1 MSKRPRDPV
10 QSCIGIGSNLN
21 NPRQQVMAAIE
32 RLDELPG
39 CQVLRRSSLY
49 RSAPFGPVK
58 QDDFINAVVVL
69 ETTVPAD
76 SLLARLKEMERIQG
90 RVASAERWGPRVI
103 DLDILLYGNETIELP
118 GLTIPHPDIA
128 LRNFVLLPLRE
139 IAPDL
144 VIPGLGPVNTIV
156 VDELVP
162 AIRRINEADN
172 V

>member
-1 MSKRPRDPV
+1 MNERREATV
-10 QSCIGIGSNLN
+10 QACIGIGSNLN

-32 RLDELPG
+32 RLDKLPG

-76 SLLARLKEMERIQG
+76 SLLVRLKEMERTQG
-90 RVASAERWGPRVI
+90 RVARAERWGPRVI
-103 DLDILLYGNETIELP
+103 DLDILLYGSEPIDLP
-118 GLTIPHPDIA
+118 GLTIPHPGIA
-128 LRNFVLLPLRE
+128 SRNFVLLPLRE

-144 VIPGLGPVNTIV
+144 VIPGLGPL
-156 VDELVP
+156 DELAVNEQAP
-162 AIRRINEADN
+162 AIQRISSE
-172 V
+172 